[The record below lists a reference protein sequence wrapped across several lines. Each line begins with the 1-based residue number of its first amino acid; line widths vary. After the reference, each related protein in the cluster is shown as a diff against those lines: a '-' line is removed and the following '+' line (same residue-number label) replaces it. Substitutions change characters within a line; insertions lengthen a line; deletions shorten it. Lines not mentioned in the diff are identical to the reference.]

1 LPRFA
6 LVGSCSAAGT
16 AAGTTAN
23 CASRVTSGSGPQG
36 RAHVLACVA
45 GQAADLEV
53 IRRGRALADR
63 LGARITVL
71 HAFALGEEQQQRRW
85 LIQDRALAAT
95 LGAPLVE
102 IPAYSALDGIV
113 EYAQTR
119 QVTHVVLGGG
129 IESSWYTARRDDLA
143 ERLWSRLGVLNMYVV
158 RDTEEQREGS
168 ERRPAPV
175 RPITPPSKAVAH
187 PRR

>member
-1 LPRFA
+1 
-6 LVGSCSAAGT
+6 
-16 AAGTTAN
+16 
-23 CASRVTSGSGPQG
+23 VTSGSGAQEG
-36 RAHVLACVA
+36 AHVLACAA

-71 HAFALGEEQQQRRW
+71 HAFALGEDQQRRRW
-85 LIQDRALAAT
+85 LVQDRALART

-129 IESSWYTARRDDLA
+129 SESSWYTARPSDLA
-143 ERLWSRLGVLNMYVV
+143 ERLCSRFGALNVYVVCVV
-158 RDTEEQREGS
+158 RDTEGQREGY

-175 RPITPPSKAVAH
+175 RPITPPSSVAA
-187 PRR
+187 PSRR